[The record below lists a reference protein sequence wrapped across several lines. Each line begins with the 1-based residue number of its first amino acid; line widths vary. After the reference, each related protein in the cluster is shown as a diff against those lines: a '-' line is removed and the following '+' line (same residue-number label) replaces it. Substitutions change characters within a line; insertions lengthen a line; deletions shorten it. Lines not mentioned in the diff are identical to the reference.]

1 MKISTNC
8 SSLVILGD
16 FFPLLFLHGKQMNST
31 AGDAGTLLH
40 KQINHK
46 CNPFQRLE
54 IALNCTTSNHI
65 SNNWCFFCKVW

>member
-16 FFPLLFLHGKQMNST
+16 FFPLFLHRKQMNSP
-31 AGDAGTLLH
+31 AGDMGTLLH

-46 CNPFQRLE
+46 CNPFQRLK
-54 IALNCTTSNHI
+54 ITLNCI
-65 SNNWCFFCKVW
+65 S